1 MFAEAMAVNY
11 YELDLASASQR
22 YVLQELLHI
31 AVFEDG
37 ENCVQLQYQVLVMSE
52 CTCARKCAQSRFTA

>member
-52 CTCARKCAQSRFTA
+52 RKCAQSRFTA